1 MKLRNCF
8 IKTVLPT
15 AFINASNNA
24 IQDKTFRIKAN
35 INCQFFNNTRCNLC
49 ETAAAAA
56 AVVFA
61 TAAKKNAASAA
72 DFLISHCA
80 KCVKM
85 QRVHKIWRY
94 YIQKK
99 IKKIILFIT
108 EFLNF
113 LAIL

>member
-1 MKLRNCF
+1 M
-8 IKTVLPT
+8 
-15 AFINASNNA
+15 
-24 IQDKTFRIKAN
+24 
-35 INCQFFNNTRCNLC
+35 C

-56 AVVFA
+56 AAVFA

-85 QRVHKIWRY
+85 QRVHKIWRSHFY

-108 EFLNF
+108 EFLNS